1 MYLPG
6 LGFFMDNLDG
16 LNNLSQEESLSLTKM
31 IIGILESWGL
41 NTRQQHTLL
50 AFSKKVPIRG
60 MRRFQDDQAFPNETD
75 LNMRLEH
82 IVGIHHA
89 LHTTY
94 PHNPAMGPLWIKT
107 RNKRFENQSPITLM
121 LEEGLTG
128 VMRVRS
134 HLDCAYDWEL
144 NP

>member
-1 MYLPG
+1 MEE
-6 LGFFMDNLDG
+6 
-16 LNNLSQEESLSLTKM
+16 LSKEDSLSLTKM

-50 AFSKKVPIRG
+50 AFSKKVPVRG
-60 MRRFQDDQAFPNETD
+60 MRRFLGDHAFPDEAE
-75 LNMRLEH
+75 LNNRVEH

-94 PHNPAMGPLWIKT
+94 PHNPAMGALWIKT
-107 RNKRFENQSPITLM
+107 SNKRFNNQSPIKLM
-121 LEEGLTG
+121 LEEGTAG
-128 VMRVRS
+128 VERVRA
-134 HLDCAYDWEL
+134 HLDCAYDWQV

>member
-1 MYLPG
+1 MEE
-6 LGFFMDNLDG
+6 
-16 LNNLSQEESLSLTKM
+16 LSKEDSLSLTKM

-50 AFSKKVPIRG
+50 AFSKKVPVRG
-60 MRRFQDDQAFPNETD
+60 MRRFLGDHAFPDEAE
-75 LNMRLEH
+75 LNNRVEH

-94 PHNPAMGPLWIKT
+94 PHNPAMGALWIKT
-107 RNKRFENQSPITLM
+107 SNKRFNNQSPIKLM
-121 LEEGLTG
+121 LEEGIAG
-128 VMRVRS
+128 VERVRT
-134 HLDCAYDWEL
+134 HLDCAYDWQV